1 MKNGNSS
8 FLLLV
13 LICLLGYNIY
23 STKQLKTDID
33 MYNQKIDSI
42 QHNIDSVV
50 LVNKNLDIKIDSIYS
65 EIGLLDT
72 DIESVHTNIKNIK
85 VKTNEKVNSVNQF
98 NFSDLTKF
106 FSDRYEGR
114 ENGESR
120 HDSVSKSTNR

>member
-1 MKNGNSS
+1 MKNGNVS

-23 STKQLKTDID
+23 STKQLKTDVE

-85 VKTNEKVNSVNQF
+85 VKTNEKVNSVNKF
-98 NFSDLTKF
+98 NFSDLNKF
-106 FSDRYEGR
+106 FTDRYE
-114 ENGESR
+114 S
-120 HDSVSKSTNR
+120 DSN

>member
-1 MKNGNSS
+1 MKNQNIS

-13 LICLLGYNIY
+13 LICLLGYSIY
-23 STKQLKTDID
+23 STKQLKTDIE

-72 DIESVHTNIKNIK
+72 DITSVNTNIKNIK
-85 VKTNEKVNSVNQF
+85 VKTNEKVNSVNKF
-98 NFSDLTKF
+98 NFSDLNKF
-106 FSDRYEGR
+106 FTDRYE
-114 ENGESR
+114 S
-120 HDSVSKSTNR
+120 DSN

>member
-1 MKNGNSS
+1 MKNQSVS

-13 LICLLGYNIY
+13 LICLLGYNIF
-23 STKQLKTDID
+23 STKQLKTDIE

-72 DIESVHTNIKNIK
+72 DITSVNRNIKNIK
-85 VKTNEKVNSVNQF
+85 VNTNEKVNSVNKF
-98 NFSDLTKF
+98 NFSDLNKF
-106 FSDRYEGR
+106 FTDRYE
-114 ENGESR
+114 S
-120 HDSVSKSTNR
+120 DSN

>member
-1 MKNGNSS
+1 MKNGNVS

-23 STKQLKTDID
+23 STKQLKTDVE

-42 QHNIDSVV
+42 QNNIDSVV
-50 LVNKNLDIKIDSIYS
+50 LVNKNLDIKIDNIYS
-65 EIGLLDT
+65 EIGLIDT

-106 FSDRYEGR
+106 FSDRYE
-114 ENGESR
+114 SKT
-120 HDSVSKSTNR
+120 DSN

>member
-23 STKQLKTDID
+23 STKQLKTDIE

-50 LVNKNLDIKIDSIYS
+50 IVNKNLDIKIDSISS

-72 DIESVHTNIKNIK
+72 DITSVNKNITNIKVN
-85 VKTNEKVNSVNQF
+85 TNEKVNSVNKF
-98 NFSDLTKF
+98 NFSDLNKF
-106 FSDRYEGR
+106 FTDRYE
-114 ENGESR
+114 S
-120 HDSVSKSTNR
+120 DSN

>member
-23 STKQLKTDID
+23 STKQLKTDIE

-50 LVNKNLDIKIDSIYS
+50 IVNKNLDIKIDSISS

-72 DIESVHTNIKNIK
+72 DITSVNKNITNIRVN
-85 VKTNEKVNSVNQF
+85 TNEKVNSVNKF
-98 NFSDLTKF
+98 NFSDLNKF
-106 FSDRYEGR
+106 FTDRYE
-114 ENGESR
+114 S
-120 HDSVSKSTNR
+120 DSN

>member
-1 MKNGNSS
+1 MKNQNIS

-13 LICLLGYNIY
+13 LICLLGYNIF
-23 STKQLKTDID
+23 STKQLKTDIE

-72 DIESVHTNIKNIK
+72 DITSVNTNIKNIK
-85 VKTNEKVNSVNQF
+85 VKTNEKVNSVNKF
-98 NFSDLTKF
+98 NFSDLNKF
-106 FSDRYEGR
+106 FTDRYE
-114 ENGESR
+114 S
-120 HDSVSKSTNR
+120 DSN

>member
-1 MKNGNSS
+1 MKNGNVS

-13 LICLLGYNIY
+13 LICLLGYSIY
-23 STKQLKTDID
+23 STKQLKTDIE

-65 EIGLLDT
+65 EIGMLDT
-72 DIESVHTNIKNIK
+72 DIENVHTNIKNIK

-98 NFSDLTKF
+98 NFSDLNRF
-106 FSDRYEGR
+106 FTDRYESETGS
-114 ENGESR
+114 N
-120 HDSVSKSTNR
+120 

>member
-1 MKNGNSS
+1 MKNQSVS

-13 LICLLGYNIY
+13 LICLLGYNIF
-23 STKQLKTDID
+23 STKQLKTDIE

-72 DIESVHTNIKNIK
+72 DITSVNRNIKNIK
-85 VKTNEKVNSVNQF
+85 VNTNEKVNSVNKF
-98 NFSDLTKF
+98 NFSDLNKF
-106 FSDRYEGR
+106 FTDRYES
-114 ENGESR
+114 NS
-120 HDSVSKSTNR
+120 N

>member
-1 MKNGNSS
+1 MKNGNVS

-23 STKQLKTDID
+23 STKQLKTDVE

-50 LVNKNLDIKIDSIYS
+50 LVNKNLDIKIDNIYS
-65 EIGLLDT
+65 EIGLIDT

-106 FSDRYEGR
+106 FSDRYE
-114 ENGESR
+114 SKT
-120 HDSVSKSTNR
+120 DSN